1 MENEIVQFLAKYG
14 IFGLIGIALAIVLT
28 DLIKIPYKKW
38 AEKMASKNGVDK
50 IVYTKW
56 LFVMPIVIAF
66 IASLLNV
73 WYLQGWGA
81 SICKSDFPWVNV
93 IAETIAIAGTAGSV
107 YGVIENFQQS
117 NLSKKISSLT
127 NTDADEEVQEAK
139 TVLATK
145 AVSTSVKKANEK
157 AAAKAE
163 AKAKK
168 EAEKAE
174 KEEQKAAEKA
184 EKLAKEKAE
193 KIAELQKQ
201 IQALQGVVS
210 DTDET
215 EEAKE
220 STTATAEASTSDAE
234 PWVEK

>member
-14 IFGLIGIALAIVLT
+14 IFGVIGIALAIVLT

-38 AEKMASKNGVDK
+38 AEKMAAKNGVDK

-56 LFVMPIVIAF
+56 LFVMPIIIAF
-66 IASLLNV
+66 VTALLNV
-73 WYLQGWGA
+73 WYLQGWGD
-81 SICKSDFPWVNV
+81 SICKTDFPWVNV
-93 IAETIAIAGTAGSV
+93 IAETVAIAGAAGSL

-157 AAAKAE
+157 AEAKAE

-168 EAEKAE
+168 DAEKAE
-174 KEEQKAAEKA
+174 KEAQKAAEKA
-184 EKLAKEKAE
+184 EKVAKLKAE

-210 DTDET
+210 DTEEENT
-215 EEAKE
+215 EI
-220 STTATAEASTSDAE
+220 TTATAEATADTSE